1 MYLTK
6 ATFFT
11 LFISFSLL
19 ISSCSSKRNLVY
31 FSDLNDS
38 SQYETKI
45 INQAIT
51 IKSGDILS
59 ITISNLNP
67 ESNTLFN
74 NGFIEN
80 NGNPSNTPNIQGYL
94 VDNKGEINFPVIGSV
109 KLEGLNKQEAIE
121 LLKNQLS
128 KYIKNAIINIRF
140 VNFKISVIG
149 EVNKPSTFNIQN
161 EKVSVLEA
169 LSLAGDLTIYGKR
182 ENVVLIREVN
192 QKRTLTRIN
201 LNSKSFLNSP
211 NFYLQ
216 QNDVLYVEPDHLKQV
231 QASTNTRFLSVVVAS
246 ATLLTVL
253 LSRLF

>member
-1 MYLTK
+1 M
-6 ATFFT
+6 
-11 LFISFSLL
+11 
-19 ISSCSSKRNLVY
+19 VY

-80 NGNPSNTPNIQGYL
+80 NGTPSNTPNIQGYL

-169 LSLAGDLTIYGKR
+169 LSLAGDLTMYGKR

-216 QNDVLYVEPDHLKQV
+216 QNDIIYVEPDHLKQV

>member
-1 MYLTK
+1 M
-6 ATFFT
+6 
-11 LFISFSLL
+11 
-19 ISSCSSKRNLVY
+19 VY

-169 LSLAGDLTIYGKR
+169 LSLAGDLTMYGKR